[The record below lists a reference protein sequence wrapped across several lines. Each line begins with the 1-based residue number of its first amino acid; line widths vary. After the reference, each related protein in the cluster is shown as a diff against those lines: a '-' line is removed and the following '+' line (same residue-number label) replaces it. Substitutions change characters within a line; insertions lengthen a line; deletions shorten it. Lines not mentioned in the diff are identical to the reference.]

1 MRRRRL
7 EVFGAAQYER
17 TGGRRRIWRR
27 IGVAF
32 ENEDGSIN
40 VLLDFIPTDPK
51 GIVLLRHAPRRRR

>member
-1 MRRRRL
+1 MMRRRL

-17 TGGRRRIWRR
+17 TADRRRMWRR

-51 GIVLLRHAPRRRR
+51 GLVLLRHAPRRKR